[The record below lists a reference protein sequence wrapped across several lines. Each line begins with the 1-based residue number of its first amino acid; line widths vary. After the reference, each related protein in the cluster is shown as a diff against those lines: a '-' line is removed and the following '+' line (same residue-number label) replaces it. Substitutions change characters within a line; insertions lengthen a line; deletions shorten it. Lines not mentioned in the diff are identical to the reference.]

1 MKAKR
6 VNGGRTFLEDLGEEL
21 VSISVQL
28 SRYATEER
36 ARRQAA
42 TRERITAPQLHAILE
57 ARHART
63 ERLGMDLAHPGWS
76 LLLELF
82 RASLEKAPVRLTR
95 LAAEAHVPST
105 TALRWVERFIRA
117 GLVRREA
124 PTQSDG
130 PVRLALTHAGA
141 EAMEDY
147 FVSVQLGW
155 AEADGPK
162 WSV

>member
-1 MKAKR
+1 MGAKQA
-6 VNGGRTFLEDLGEEL
+6 NGGRTFLEGLSEEL
-21 VSISVQL
+21 GAVSAAL
-28 SRYATEER
+28 TRHAAEEKR
-36 ARRQAA
+36 QRQAA
-42 TRERITAPQLHAILE
+42 ARERITAVQLHAILA
-57 ARHART
+57 ARYART

-82 RASLEKAPVRLTR
+82 RGTLEKAPVRLAR

-105 TALRWVERFIRA
+105 TALRWVERLIRA

-124 PTQSDG
+124 PTQPDG
-130 PVRLALTHAGA
+130 PVLLALTDAGA

-155 AEADGPK
+155 AEADAPNR
-162 WSV
+162 SA